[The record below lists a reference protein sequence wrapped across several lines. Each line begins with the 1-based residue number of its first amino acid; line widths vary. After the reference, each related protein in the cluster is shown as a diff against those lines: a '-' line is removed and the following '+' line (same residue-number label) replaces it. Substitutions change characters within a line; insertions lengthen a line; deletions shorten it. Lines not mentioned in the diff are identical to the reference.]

1 MRRRVAIAAS
11 ALGFALLTGLGIWQ
25 LDRRQGKHALIADAE
40 AGLAAAP
47 SRIVNLSEARPWRR
61 VVADGMWAG
70 PAIPVAPK
78 TFDGKVGA
86 DYAAAF
92 RLREGDVIVAL
103 LGWAPDG
110 AAAPDLPEGQTEAPA
125 VLRPAPRPNLFTPD
139 NRPPDQI
146 LWLEPQ
152 AILAASELDPEIA
165 ASNLILSVTAA
176 PDSLRARPAGPTF
189 ADNHL
194 QYAFTWFGLAATLA
208 VVAFFRLRR

>member
-11 ALGFALLTGLGIWQ
+11 VLGFALLAGLGVWQ
-25 LDRRQGKHALIADAE
+25 LDRRHGKHTLIAAAE
-40 AGLAAAP
+40 AGMAAAP
-47 SRIVNLSEARPWRR
+47 VHVVDLTEARPWRR
-61 VVADGMWAG
+61 VVAEGSWAG
-70 PAIPVAPK
+70 PAIAVAPK

-92 RLREGDVIVAL
+92 RLRDGDVIVAL

-110 AAAPDLPEGQTEAPA
+110 AAAPALSEGQIETPA

-146 LWLEPQ
+146 LWLEPK
-152 AILAASELDPEIA
+152 AILAASGLDPDLA
-165 ASNLILSVTAA
+165 APTLILSVTAA
-176 PDSLRARPAGPTF
+176 PDGLQARPARPTF

-194 QYAFTWFGLAATLA
+194 QYAFTWFGLAAALA